1 MDLHGG
7 VQREGAEGAEVSTR
21 RAALVAA
28 LAGFAVLA
36 IELAA
41 VRLFAPSFGDSA
53 FVWTNVIGVLLVA
66 LAAGAWLGGR
76 LAARGDAA
84 QRARG
89 VLVVAAVLVG
99 VVPFCAPWLGR
110 LLVPADLAL
119 EQAGGVLVWGSLTAT
134 LVAFAAPV
142 ALAGAVTPLLVG
154 GLARSAV
161 DAGRASG
168 LVGAWG
174 TLGSLAG
181 TFLTTHLLV
190 PELGSRTTIWL
201 AASTLAVAGLL
212 ARRSGAAAF
221 VAVLFA
227 GVGFAPQAPLRS
239 AGEGEELLAEVE
251 SSYQFL
257 QVVRRAATDGEPAS
271 VVLRINE
278 GLDSFHSIRFDGTP
292 WTGGRYYD
300 WFVPLPLL
308 LDGDEA
314 RIRPRVLSLGAAAGT
329 FERLF
334 RAVFPGCTTRSVEI
348 DPAVTRL
355 ARAHFG
361 AFDDARVDA
370 GVDARVFVEL
380 DRETWDLILVDCY
393 ERQVYLPVHVAS
405 REFFAA
411 TEERLVDGGLVA
423 VNCGGVRFDDP
434 VVVAIAGTMAAVFGE
449 AAAFRVPRSRN
460 MLLAARKGGSLDPA
474 RIAARPGDDPRMVE
488 TCTVEA
494 DPRRWRRYAPAA
506 EPLVDDRPLLD
517 SLHDASLA
525 TRGGQG
531 ERSTIAGA
539 TPEEEAA
546 AAAFDAVQYGDFEAA
561 LAAVAGSRRE
571 TSYLRFVAG
580 DARWALHDV
589 RGADA
594 EYAKA
599 LELSPSEGDVALLR
613 GRRSDLG
620 VEIDALDRASATAT
634 RNGWLSALAA
644 AIAAVLVLGMARRI
658 DRGA

>member
-1 MDLHGG
+1 M
-7 VQREGAEGAEVSTR
+7 STR
-21 RAALVAA
+21 RAAIVAA

-84 QRARG
+84 RRARA
-89 VLVVAAVLVG
+89 VLVTAAVLVG
-99 VVPFCAPWLGR
+99 LVPFCAPWLGR

-119 EQAGGVLVWGSLTAT
+119 EQAGGVLVWGSLAAT

-201 AASTLAVAGLL
+201 AASALAMAGLL
-212 ARRSGAAAF
+212 ARPSATAALA
-221 VAVLFA
+221 AVLLA
-227 GVGFAPQAPLRS
+227 GVGFAPQAALRS
-239 AGEGEELLAEVE
+239 AGADEELIAEVE

-257 QVVRRAATDGEPAS
+257 QVVRRPAVDGEPPS

-314 RIRPRVLSLGAAAGT
+314 RGRPRVLSLGAAAGT

-334 RAVFPGCTTRSVEI
+334 RAAFPGCVTRSVEI
-348 DPAVTRL
+348 DPAVTSL
-355 ARAHFG
+355 ARTHFG
-361 AFDDARVDA
+361 AFDDGRVDA

-380 DRETWDLILVDCY
+380 DRGTWDLILVDCY
-393 ERQVYLPVHVAS
+393 ERQVYVPAHVAS

-411 TEERLVDGGLVA
+411 VGERLQVGGIVA

-434 VVVAIAGTMAAVFGE
+434 VVTAIAGTMAAVFGE
-449 AAAFRVPRSRN
+449 ASAFRVPRSRN
-460 MLLAARKGGSLDPA
+460 LLLAARKGGALDPT

-488 TCTVEA
+488 TCAVES
-494 DPRRWRRYAPAA
+494 DPRRWRRYGPAD

-525 TRGGQG
+525 ARGGGG
-531 ERSTIAGA
+531 ERSTIAG
-539 TPEEEAA
+539 TTLEEEAA
-546 AAAFDAVQYGDFEAA
+546 TAAFDAVQHGDFEAA

-571 TSYLRFVAG
+571 TAYLRLVAG

-594 EYAKA
+594 EYATA
-599 LELSPSEGDVALLR
+599 LDLSPSDGDLRLLQ
-613 GRRSDLG
+613 GRRREVG
-620 VEIDALDRASATAT
+620 VAIDALDRASATAT
-634 RNGWLSALAA
+634 RNGWYSALAA
-644 AIAAVLVLGMARRI
+644 AIAAALVSAAARRI

>member
-1 MDLHGG
+1 M
-7 VQREGAEGAEVSTR
+7 STR
-21 RAALVAA
+21 RAAIVAA

-84 QRARG
+84 RRAR
-89 VLVVAAVLVG
+89 AVLVLAAG
-99 VVPFCAPWLGR
+99 LVSLVPFCAPWLGR

-119 EQAGGVLVWGSLTAT
+119 EQAGGVLVWGSLAAT

-154 GLARSAV
+154 GLARCSV

-190 PELGSRTTIWL
+190 PELGSRTTIWM
-201 AASTLAVAGLL
+201 AASAMAVAGLL
-212 ARRSGAAAF
+212 ARPSGSAAL
-221 VAVLFA
+221 VAVLLA
-227 GVGFAPQAPLRS
+227 GIGFAPQAPLRS

-257 QVVRRAATDGEPAS
+257 QVVRRPAVDGEPAS

-300 WFVPLPLL
+300 WFVPQPLL

-314 RIRPRVLSLGAAAGT
+314 RSRPRVLSLGAAAGT

-334 RAVFPGCTTRSVEI
+334 RAAFPGCTTRSVEI

-361 AFDDARVDA
+361 AFDDGRVDD

-380 DRETWDLILVDCY
+380 DRQTWDLILVDCY
-393 ERQVYLPVHVAS
+393 ERQVYVPAHVAS

-411 TEERLVDGGLVA
+411 TKARLVDGGLVA

-449 AAAFRVPRSRN
+449 AAALRVPRSRN
-460 MLLAARKGGSLDPA
+460 MVLAARRGGAFDPA
-474 RIAARPGDDPRMVE
+474 RIVARPGDDPRMVE

-525 TRGGQG
+525 ARGGQG
-531 ERSTIAGA
+531 ERSSISGA

-561 LAAVAGSRRE
+561 LGAVAGSRRE
-571 TSYLRFVAG
+571 TSYLRFLAG

-594 EYAKA
+594 EYATA
-599 LELSPSEGDVALLR
+599 IELSPSDDEMALLQ
-613 GRRSDLG
+613 GRRRE
-620 VEIDALDRASATAT
+620 VRAEIDALDRASATAT
-634 RNGWLSALAA
+634 RNGWLSALAT
-644 AIAAVLVLGMARRI
+644 AIAAAIVLGIVGRI
-658 DRGA
+658 DRSGA